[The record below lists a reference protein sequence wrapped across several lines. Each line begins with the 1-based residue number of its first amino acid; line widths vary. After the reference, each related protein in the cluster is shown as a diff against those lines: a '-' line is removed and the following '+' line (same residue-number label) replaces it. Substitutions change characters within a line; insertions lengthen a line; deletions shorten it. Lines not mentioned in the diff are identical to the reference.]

1 MIRVTTLYSVFILLL
16 FSLSLS
22 AQENAGNSSLPKS
35 STVVAKAK
43 VVKADTLSAELQK
56 YLMLKL
62 NMSGPTPK
70 LDTVSYLYN
79 KYIAQLDYLND
90 PSVPPRYIP
99 SDPDYFRLFTPLA
112 YYYAPME
119 QYSRLEWKPVQP
131 DTTPKLTSEL
141 LPYDTLVF
149 TKTRRANTLVN
160 NALMDHLTEKKKMK
174 RSISA
179 LLITAETIFVF
190 LVPLG
195 LTIWMIVNKLQDINL
210 APQTFVEPIQQVAGF
225 IKEKTGYDV
234 LGKDTLSFIVSILP
248 RIGQLIMSSIS
259 SLAVN
264 LFVMIFVLYFMLI
277 GGKKMEA
284 YINDILP
291 FNETNT
297 REVIHEINMIV
308 RSNAIGI
315 PLLAII
321 QGGIAMIGYLIFG
334 APNVLLLGFLTCFAT
349 IIPMV
354 GTALVWFPVA
364 SYLAISG
371 DWFHAIGLFAYGA
384 IVVSQSDNLIRFI
397 LQKKMADTHPLITIF
412 GVVIG
417 LPLFGFMG
425 IIFGPLLLS
434 LFFLFVNMFKKEYL
448 DS

>member
-1 MIRVTTLYSVFILLL
+1 
-16 FSLSLS
+16 
-22 AQENAGNSSLPKS
+22 
-35 STVVAKAK
+35 
-43 VVKADTLSAELQK
+43 
-56 YLMLKL
+56 
-62 NMSGPTPK
+62 MSIK
-70 LDTVSYLYN
+70 
-79 KYIAQLDYLND
+79 
-90 PSVPPRYIP
+90 
-99 SDPDYFRLFTPLA
+99 
-112 YYYAPME
+112 E
-119 QYSRLEWKPVQP
+119 QYWKYSLIVIILFMGVIIFRQI
-131 DTTPKLTSEL
+131 TPFLGGLLGALTM
-141 LPYDTLVF
+141 YILVR
-149 TKTRRANTLVN
+149 THMNY
-160 NALMDHLTEKKKMK
+160 LTEKRKMK

-179 LLITAETIFVF
+179 LLITAETIMVF

-195 LTIWMIVNKLQDINL
+195 LIIWLVVNKLQDINL
-210 APQTFVEPIQQVAGF
+210 APQTFIEPIQQVAEF

-248 RIGQLIMSSIS
+248 RVGQIIMEGAS

-264 LFVMIFVLYFMLI
+264 LFVMIFVLYLMLI

-284 YINDILP
+284 YVNDILP
-291 FNETNT
+291 FNEANT
-297 REVIHEINMIV
+297 QEVIREINMIV

-321 QGGIAMIGYLIFG
+321 QGGVAMIGYLIFG
-334 APNVLLLGFLTCFAT
+334 APNILLLGFLTCFAT

-364 SYLAISG
+364 AYLAISG
-371 DWFHAIGLFAYGA
+371 DWFHAIGLAAYGA

-425 IIFGPLLLS
+425 VIFGPLLLS

-448 DS
+448 DLRNNLPSR